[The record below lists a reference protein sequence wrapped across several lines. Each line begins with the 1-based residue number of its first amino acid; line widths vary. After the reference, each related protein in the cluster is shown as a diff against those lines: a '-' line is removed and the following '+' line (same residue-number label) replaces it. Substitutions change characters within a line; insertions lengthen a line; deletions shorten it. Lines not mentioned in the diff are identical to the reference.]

1 MTAIYELVLF
11 NQKVYY
17 ICDEVSSTPV
27 RMLRPMDPSL
37 HVDALDVTL
46 VEGLIPIQFG
56 RRGEATETLYQ

>member
-1 MTAIYELVLF
+1 MAAMHGWVLF

-27 RMLRPMDPSL
+27 RMRRPLDPSL

-46 VEGLIPIQFG
+46 VEGLISIQFG
-56 RRGEATETLYQ
+56 RRGEATETLY